1 MAEQSTSQQ
10 EERQM
15 VETIL
20 ANVGTLIAFRSGN
33 PADEEFLLP
42 LFKPYV
48 SEGEM
53 ASLASFNFY
62 MRIMGVKPR
71 EPFSGETIV
80 LKDKGNEEVAERV
93 IASSRKNYSTKY
105 NPVVSSE
112 KPKLAKQEESHR
124 KPSAANKKPQ
134 D

>member
-33 PADEEFLLP
+33 PADEDFLLP
-42 LFKPYV
+42 LFKPYIT
-48 SEGEM
+48 EGEI
-53 ASLASFNFY
+53 ASLPSFNFY
-62 MRIMGVKPR
+62 MRVMGVKPQ

-80 LKDKGNEEVAERV
+80 LKNKGSEQIAENV
-93 IASSRKNYSTKY
+93 IASSRKNYASRYMAETAASKTKNPSNKARRQAKSTD
-105 NPVVSSE
+105 
-112 KPKLAKQEESHR
+112 
-124 KPSAANKKPQ
+124 KPQ
-134 D
+134 DN